1 MTKEKADKST
11 TAKSTIKAATIKAEP
26 EAVEAEQEQ
35 AEQAQA
41 SVAADDRAS
50 QDSSSQDSADGSGED
65 RAAAARAVVDKYAK
79 WSFAVGFIPVP
90 GVDLLALTGTHMKM
104 LHEIAKVYGQ
114 SYSNNK
120 VRSTLS
126 ALISGSFPQTV
137 GRAGVSSLL
146 KGIPVLGTAI
156 SMMTMPVTAAA
167 CTYAV
172 GTVFVKHFESG
183 GNLLSLDL
191 SAMTTQVKGVAAK
204 YKKDKTTDAQSA
216 DTEVTAQAN
225 EQVNP
230 A

>member
-1 MTKEKADKST
+1 MMSKEKADKSA
-11 TAKSTIKAATIKAEP
+11 TAKSTIKAAIIKAEP
-26 EAVEAEQEQ
+26 EIEQSEAVEPEQ

-41 SVAADDRAS
+41 SIAP
-50 QDSSSQDSADGSGED
+50 QD

-120 VRSTLS
+120 IRSTLS
-126 ALISGSFPQTV
+126 ALISGSLPQTV
-137 GRAGVSSLL
+137 GRAGMSSLL
-146 KGIPVLGTAI
+146 KGIPIFGTAI
-156 SMMTMPVTAAA
+156 SMVTMPVTAAA
-167 CTYAV
+167 STYAV

-183 GNLLSLDL
+183 GNLLSVDIK
-191 SAMTTQVKGVAAK
+191 AMATQVKGIAAK
-204 YKKDKTTDAQSA
+204 YKKDKTTA
-216 DTEVTAQAN
+216 DSDEVVTNEQASEPVN
-225 EQVNP
+225 EQVSP